1 MLPEMLM
8 GLVVIPF
15 HSCFLECSVHPL
27 YLTIR
32 PRMVGFGQPLF
43 DAVLMAHSV
52 EAVGKRELVFFTV
65 GELNTVVGQYGVQ
78 LVGNQLDEVA

>member
-1 MLPEMLM
+1 MLLEMLM

-15 HSCFLECSVHPL
+15 HSCILERSVHPL

-32 PRMVGFGQPLF
+32 PRMVGSRQPMF

-52 EAVGKRELVFFTV
+52 EDVRKRELVFFTV